1 LRIFDDEVM
10 LLWQN
15 ILEFGV
21 FRNALNDF
29 GIIHHFYLV

>member
-1 LRIFDDEVM
+1 LRIYDDEVA

-21 FRNALNDF
+21 FRHALA
-29 GIIHHFYLV
+29 VWEA